1 MHNPRAVNSKKISKI
16 AMLGFGLAVVVVL
29 TAALSGF
36 GHRFQWWHFSTGFT
50 LLRWSFYGASVA
62 AILCLIGLIVTRRGR
77 VSTGFGMAIVG
88 LVLSLGLL
96 GMVGNYVRIVR
107 SVPMIHDITT
117 DMDNPPA
124 FEVLLAVRQAVPNG
138 ADYSGPNVAAQQKRA
153 YPDIAP
159 AILAMPPPQTF
170 DNALAVARELG
181 WEIVAAQSKAGR
193 IEATDTTF
201 WYGFKDDVV
210 IRITPQ
216 DSGSRLDIRSV
227 SRVGKS
233 DIGANAARI
242 RTFLDKLRET

>member
-16 AMLGFGLAVVVVL
+16 AMLGFGLAVVVIL

-36 GHRFQWWHFSTGFT
+36 GHRFQWWPFRTGFT

-181 WEIVAAQSKAGR
+181 WEIVAA
-193 IEATDTTF
+193 
-201 WYGFKDDVV
+201 
-210 IRITPQ
+210 
-216 DSGSRLDIRSV
+216 
-227 SRVGKS
+227 
-233 DIGANAARI
+233 
-242 RTFLDKLRET
+242 